1 MRTSLNEIKLI
12 ADYLDGNLNPDDRLV
27 FEARLLLEPEL
38 LLNVSLQKQ
47 IYLGL
52 EEYHRQRMK
61 AALSDWHDEFMASP
75 GKINFRNRILNLFK

>member
-38 LLNVSLQKQ
+38 SLNVSLQKQ

-52 EEYHRQRMK
+52 EEYHHQRIK
-61 AALSDWHDEFMASP
+61 AALSNWHDEIMANP
-75 GKINFRNRILNLFK
+75 GKINLRNRILNLFK